1 MRTRIKVCGLTR
13 PEDAC
18 LAVTLG
24 VDALGFV
31 FWPRSPRYVTASQA
45 AAIASALPPTVCTVG
60 VFVDQPV
67 EHIRR
72 IAAEVGLSAVQL
84 HGDEPPASWALV
96 PGVCI
101 KLVGAGGDF
110 DPASVAAWPPEVYP
124 LVDAVDPVRRG
135 GTGKPADWAAAAALA
150 RVRPTVLA
158 GGLAAGNVAD
168 AIARVRP
175 YAVDVSSG
183 VERSPGIK
191 DPGRLRAF
199 VEAVAAADAAQ
210 TP

>member
-1 MRTRIKVCGLTR
+1 MRTRIKMCGVTR
-13 PEDAC
+13 PEDAR
-18 LAVTLG
+18 LAVALG

-31 FWPRSPRYVTASQA
+31 FWPRSPRYVTAAQA
-45 AAIASALPPTVCTVG
+45 AAIASALPPMVCTVG

-67 EHIRR
+67 EEVRR

-84 HGDEPPASWALV
+84 HGDEPPPSWSLV
-96 PGVCI
+96 PGVCL
-101 KLVGAGGDF
+101 KAVGEGAGA
-110 DPASVAAWPPEVYP
+110 DPASIAAWPPHVYP

-135 GTGKPADWAAAAALA
+135 GTGRPADWAAAAALA
-150 RVRPTVLA
+150 RVRPMVLA
-158 GGLAAGNVAD
+158 GGLDAGNVAD

-191 DPGRLRAF
+191 DSIRLRAF
-199 VEAVAAADAAQ
+199 VEAVAAADAARE
-210 TP
+210 P